1 MPHVLV
7 ATPGRLLD
15 LVDDGFLTLGKVT
28 CVVLDE
34 ADKML
39 SLGFKPQ
46 LDRLLNILVIKP
58 TKGMLHIQESFQVDF
73 IYQGNLLPHIW
84 Y

>member
-15 LVDDGFLTLGKVT
+15 LVDEGLLSLGEVV

-46 LDRLLNILVIKP
+46 LDRLLNLLITKQ
-58 TKGMLHIQESFQVDF
+58 TKGV
-73 IYQGNLLPHIW
+73 PC
-84 Y
+84 

>member
-15 LVDDGFLTLGKVT
+15 LVDEGLLSLGEVV

-46 LDRLLNILVIKP
+46 LDRLLNLLITKQ
-58 TKGMLHIQESFQVDF
+58 TKGVQC
-73 IYQGNLLPHIW
+73 
-84 Y
+84 

>member
-46 LDRLLNILVIKP
+46 LDRLLNILVLKP
-58 TKGMLHIQESFQVDF
+58 TKGMCIQESLKVKF
-73 IYQGNLLPHIW
+73 IHHFHIFSLE
-84 Y
+84 

>member
-15 LVDDGFLTLGKVT
+15 LVDEGLLSLGEVV

-46 LDRLLNILVIKP
+46 LDRLLNLLIKQ
-58 TKGMLHIQESFQVDF
+58 TKGV
-73 IYQGNLLPHIW
+73 PC
-84 Y
+84 

>member
-15 LVDDGFLTLGKVT
+15 LVDDGLLSLGEVV

-46 LDRLLNILVIKP
+46 LDRLLNLLITKQ
-58 TKGMLHIQESFQVDF
+58 TKGVQC
-73 IYQGNLLPHIW
+73 
-84 Y
+84 